1 MKFIGIDPGVK
12 GGIALIETSYLPK
25 VKPDDVEVDKV
36 VAWNMPQTT
45 KDVFLLLSD
54 IVDEGTYAILEKVAS
69 SPQMGVVSAFTFGR
83 GYGVLE
89 ACLYASGCRFEYVQP
104 VKWQRV
110 LGCLSRGDKN
120 VTKAKAQQLFPKSV
134 ITHSIADA
142 LLIAE
147 YARRSYASF
156 SSVQSKQL
164 P

>member
-1 MKFIGIDPGVK
+1 MKFIGIDPGIK
-12 GGIALIETSYLPK
+12 GGIAMIETSYLPK
-25 VKPDDVEVDKV
+25 VHPDDVEVDKV
-36 VAWNMPQTT
+36 VAYKMPQTT

-54 IVDEGTYAILEKVAS
+54 MIDENTYAILEKVAS

-89 ACLYASGCRFEYVQP
+89 ACLYASGCKFEYVQP

-110 LGCLSRGDKN
+110 LGCLSKGDKN
-120 VTKAKAQQLFPKSV
+120 ITKAKAQQLFPYSNV
-134 ITHSIADA
+134 THLTSDA

-147 YARRSYASF
+147 YARRSYVSF